1 MDDVRPGRR
10 RGWASARERRRRP
23 SSAGLADLK
32 ALLAAGLDLVGAS
45 L

>member
-10 RGWASARERRRRP
+10 RGWASVRERRRCP
-23 SSAGLADLK
+23 SSAGLADRK
-32 ALLAAGLDLVGAS
+32 ALLAADLDLVGVA